1 MKKISFTFKN
11 KISTNKTS
19 LLIKGLY
26 KKQKLN
32 TFLNTSDNKNIKNI
46 LKIEKFEAKFNNA
59 INVYGLENIQRII
72 IVGLGEKS
80 TFTTD
85 KLRSIAAKLIK
96 RCNNKNL

>member
-19 LLIKGLY
+19 MLIKGLY

-46 LKIEKFEAKFNNA
+46 LKVEKW
-59 INVYGLENIQRII
+59 
-72 IVGLGEKS
+72 
-80 TFTTD
+80 
-85 KLRSIAAKLIK
+85 
-96 RCNNKNL
+96 KN